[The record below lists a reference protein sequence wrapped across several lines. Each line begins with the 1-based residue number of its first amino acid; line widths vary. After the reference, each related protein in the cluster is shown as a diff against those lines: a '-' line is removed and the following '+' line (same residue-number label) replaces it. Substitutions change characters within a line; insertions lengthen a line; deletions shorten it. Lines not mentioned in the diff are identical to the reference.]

1 MKKMI
6 FSCDSKDKGGVVEGS
21 IYSPV
26 SAFGLPCL
34 DSKHLLQCQKHSAP
48 TADSV
53 FSSSAWSEE
62 MVTIPGELR
71 TIKL

>member
-6 FSCDSKDKGGVVEGS
+6 FSCNSKDKGGVVKGS
-21 IYSPV
+21 ISPV
-26 SAFGLPCL
+26 SVFGLPCL
-34 DSKHLLQCQKHSAP
+34 DPKHLLQCQKHSAL

>member
-1 MKKMI
+1 ME
-6 FSCDSKDKGGVVEGS
+6 SLKGVF
-21 IYSPV
+21 SPV